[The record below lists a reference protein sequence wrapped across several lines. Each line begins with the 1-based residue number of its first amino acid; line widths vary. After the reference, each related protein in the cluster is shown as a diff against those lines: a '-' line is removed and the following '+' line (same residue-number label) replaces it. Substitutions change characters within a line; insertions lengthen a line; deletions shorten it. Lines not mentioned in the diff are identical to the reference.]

1 MSSFGLQKLFTFALF
16 SAVFISMATL
26 ATASFQFRVG
36 GESGWTKPTGN
47 ESETYNEWA
56 SRNRFHVGD
65 SLCKFTIR
73 TYIYRYIILLMFA
86 CMLLDFK
93 YSNDSVLVVNHT
105 SYTNCSVSN
114 PIFMFKDGDTVFE
127 FDRYGFFYF
136 ISGERGHCKAGQKL
150 IIRVMVH
157 PAMSSP
163 QPALSPMEDGGSGD
177 NGDGWDSIWGPPP
190 HNSTIKQTVASY
202 FMTALGGMLV
212 IMYLLM

>member
-1 MSSFGLQKLFTFALF
+1 MSSFSLQNLFKFALF
-16 SAVFISMATL
+16 SVVFISMATL
-26 ATASFQFRVG
+26 AIASFQFRVG
-36 GESGWTKPTGN
+36 GEGGWTKPTGN
-47 ESETYNEWA
+47 EPETYNEWA

-65 SLCKFTIR
+65 SLYFR
-73 TYIYRYIILLMFA
+73 
-86 CMLLDFK
+86 

-105 SYTNCSVSN
+105 SYTNCSVLN
-114 PIFMFKDGDTVFE
+114 PILKFKDGDTVFE

-163 QPALSPMEDGGSGD
+163 QPAQSPMEDGGSND
-177 NGDGWDSIWGPPP
+177 DGDGWDSIWGPPP
-190 HNSTIKQTVASY
+190 HNSTIKQAVASY